1 MPTIL
6 IVDDEPAV
14 LLALEAVLTRDGY
27 TVHTTSTPAQSLQL
41 FDREQPD
48 LVLLDINLGSAGQT
62 AGLDLLPLMRDRRPT
77 ILVVMVSGY
86 LDPPT
91 REAAFAAGAVDCWPK
106 PIALQTLR
114 ERVVTVL
121 GIPDRKMNAAAQD
134 NDLPAPFRER
144 P

>member
-6 IVDDEPAV
+6 IVDDAPPI
-14 LLALEAVLTRDGY
+14 LMALEAVLKLDGY
-27 TVHTTSTPAQSLQL
+27 TVHTAPEPVESLPL

-48 LVLLDINLGSAGQT
+48 LVLLDINFGSTGQT
-62 AGLDLLPLMRDRRPT
+62 AGLDLLRLMRDRRPT

-91 REAAFAAGAVDCWPK
+91 REAALTAGAVDCWPK

-114 ERVVTVL
+114 NGVAQVL
-121 GIPDRKMNAAAQD
+121 GSQTRKSDSATSQTAGGPAGHAA
-134 NDLPAPFRER
+134 
-144 P
+144 